1 MTEREQIEAE
11 IRATLSAEMDAVTL
25 SNRLF
30 GQFTG
35 LFPRLGKLVGD
46 RQTIVHSELW
56 REAQT
61 KLRELER
68 LESEVLREVAEL
80 IRRRLP
86 HARYRVRLEP
96 VDMPPQTG
104 IVREVRAV

>member
-1 MTEREQIEAE
+1 MTEREAIEAE
-11 IRATLSAEMDAVTL
+11 IRATLTAELDAVAL

-35 LFPRLGKLVGD
+35 LFPRLGQLVDD
-46 RQTIVHSELW
+46 RQAIVRSDLW

-61 KLRELER
+61 KLRELQS
-68 LESEVLREVAEL
+68 LKSEVLRELAEL
-80 IRRRLP
+80 VSRRLP
-86 HARYRVRLEP
+86 YARYRIRLEP
-96 VDMPPQTG
+96 IDLPPQTG